1 MEILQ
6 YLEMEEEL
14 FDMIPRIFEKVKE
27 ENIFDVSLLE
37 PYNRFI
43 DLISSLNLKLEPYDN
58 VRLYASTSRFVNN
71 FLRDLYSYIR
81 DKYLSGRNKERIL
94 SILEGMIAKLQDF
107 LDGFYR
113 FYSYLPQKRW
123 YEHDYPSIKYEYGIP
138 NYYDYEEYYSERYP
152 EKTDKRPL
160 KDQIWDII
168 TTKDDNRSSRL
179 FVPCSFPGDSEQYK
193 QYMLLKINKELK
205 EMKNKH
211 QMSLEEEQESRLS
224 STELKSKKIADY
236 IIQSSRRERE

>member
-14 FDMIPRIFEKVKE
+14 FNGISKIFGKVKD
-27 ENIFDVSLLE
+27 NVFDLSQLE
-37 PYNRFI
+37 CYNRFI
-43 DLISSLNLKLEPYDN
+43 DLISSLDLRTEPHEN

-71 FLRDLYSYIR
+71 FLRDLYSYVR
-81 DKYLSGRNKERIL
+81 DKYLSGKNKERIL
-94 SILEGMIAKLQDF
+94 NILESMIGKLQDF
-107 LDGFYR
+107 LDSFYHE
-113 FYSYLPQKRW
+113 YSYLPKGRW
-123 YEHDYPSIKYEYGIP
+123 YEHDYPSVKYQYGIP
-138 NYYDYEEYYSERYP
+138 NYYNYQKYYDQRYP

-168 TTKDDNRSSRL
+168 NTKDNNADSRM
-179 FVPCSFPGDSEQYK
+179 FVPCSFPTGQEQYN
-193 QYMLLKINKELK
+193 QYLLLKISKELK

-211 QMSLEEEQESRLS
+211 QMSLEEEQQSKLS
-224 STELKSKKIADY
+224 SIELKTKKIADY

>member
-14 FDMIPRIFEKVKE
+14 FDMIPKIFEKVKE
-27 ENIFDVSLLE
+27 ENIFDVSLLK

-43 DLISSLNLKLEPYDN
+43 DLISSMNIRTEPHDN

-71 FLRDLYSYIR
+71 FLKDLYSFIK
-81 DKYLSGRNKERIL
+81 DKYVCGRNKETIL
-94 SILEGMIAKLQDF
+94 NILENMIAKLQDF
-107 LDGFYR
+107 LDSFYHE
-113 FYSYLPQKRW
+113 YSYIPQGRW
-123 YEHDYPSIKYEYGIP
+123 YEYDYPSVKYEYGIP
-138 NYYDYEEYYSERYP
+138 NYYDYDYSKRYP
-152 EKTDKRPL
+152 MKIDKRPL

-168 TTKDDNRSSRL
+168 NTKDNNADSKM
-179 FVPCSFPGDSEQYK
+179 FVPCSFPTGQEQYN
-193 QYMLLKINKELK
+193 QYLLLKISKELK

-211 QMSLEEEQESRLS
+211 QMSLEEEQQSRLS
-224 STELKSKKIADY
+224 STELKTKKVADY